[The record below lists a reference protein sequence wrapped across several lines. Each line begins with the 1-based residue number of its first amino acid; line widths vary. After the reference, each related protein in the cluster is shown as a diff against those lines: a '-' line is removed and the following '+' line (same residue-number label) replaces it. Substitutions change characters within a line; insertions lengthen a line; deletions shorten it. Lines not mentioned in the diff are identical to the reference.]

1 MTTAS
6 PTGACE
12 DASTTWPDN
21 VPVVC
26 ARAGNASRKLAAPA
40 ATTVML
46 LRNRMLPPEKVP
58 PEALPRPAQAPLPEA
73 HLRFQIDRVPAS
85 TPHPRTKRRT
95 VTKDTSRRAYRSLGE
110 TEPSAPLPLSRLRP
124 A

>member
-40 ATTVML
+40 ATTFML

-58 PEALPRPAQAPLPEA
+58 PDALPRPARTPLPRA
-73 HLRFQIDRVPAS
+73 HLRFQIDGAPAS
-85 TPHPRTKRRT
+85 
-95 VTKDTSRRAYRSLGE
+95 
-110 TEPSAPLPLSRLRP
+110 SAPP
-124 A
+124 ATKTAPAAQD

>member
-21 VPVVC
+21 VPVVW
-26 ARAGNASRKLAAPA
+26 ARTGNASRKLAAPA
-40 ATTVML
+40 ATTFML

-58 PEALPRPAQAPLPEA
+58 PEALPRPAQAPLPGA
-73 HLRFQIDRVPAS
+73 HLRFQIDGVPAS
-85 TPHPRTKRRT
+85 TAHPWTKKRT
-95 VTKDTSRRAYRSLGE
+95 VTKDTSGRAYRSVE
-110 TEPSAPLPLSRLRP
+110 EKES
-124 A
+124 